1 MRSNQGLRAPWLMA
15 ALLAIAALPALAAVP
30 VRVMQPKAADFGEQF
45 QLTGTLTA
53 DRAAGLSPRVDGL
66 VREVKVDAGDRVEAG
81 QVLVQLDDAV
91 ARHTLARV
99 RAEAAEAEATAAE
112 AQRLLDEGRRLAAD
126 KFIPASQVGTLE
138 ARLSQA
144 RAAADSAR
152 AAAAEQQELVRR
164 HALPAPFAGV
174 VSAKHAEAGEW
185 VQRGDTVLDLVATDR
200 VRLDLQVP
208 QERFAALAG
217 EATVQVYPDALAG
230 DALPAR
236 IEARVPVTDP
246 QARTFLLRLRV
257 DDADGRLLPGTSARA
272 VVSLPATQAALAVPR
287 DALLRQPDGGYS
299 LFVALPEGD
308 GWVARQ
314 RTVRVLRDRGSLV
327 AIAEGIEAGERVVI
341 RGNEAL
347 RDGQAVAPGED

>member
-1 MRSNQGLRAPWLMA
+1 MTADSRLFAPWLLTA
-15 ALLAIAALPALAAVP
+15 TLALASLSTWAAVP
-30 VRVMQPKAADFGEQF
+30 VRVVTPGAADFGEQF

-66 VREVKVDAGDRVEAG
+66 VREVKVDAGDRVDAG

-91 ARHTLARV
+91 ARHALART
-99 RAEAAEAEATAAE
+99 RAEAAEAEANAGEAE
-112 AQRLLDEGRRLAAD
+112 RLLAEGRRLAAG
-126 KFIPASQVGTLE
+126 KFIPSSQVGTLE
-138 ARLSQA
+138 ARLNQA

-174 VSAKHAEAGEW
+174 VGAKHTEAGEW

-200 VRLDLQVP
+200 VRLDLHVP

-217 EATVQVYPDALAG
+217 EATVQVFPDALSG
-230 DALPAR
+230 QALPAR
-236 IEARVPVTDP
+236 VEARVPVTDP

-257 DDADGRLLPGTSARA
+257 EDADGRLLPGTSARA
-272 VVSLPATQAALAVPR
+272 VISLPPTQDALAVPR

-299 LFVALPEGD
+299 LFVVLPEGD

-314 RTVRVLRDRGSLV
+314 RTVRVLRDRGSQV
-327 AIAEGIEAGERVVI
+327 AIAEGIAAGERVVV

-347 RDGQAVAPGED
+347 RDGQAVQPGTD

>member
-1 MRSNQGLRAPWLMA
+1 MGTVARAWKNW
-15 ALLAIAALPALAAVP
+15 LLAASLAVWSVQALAAVP
-30 VRVMQPKAADFGEQF
+30 VRVVVPRPADFGEQF

-66 VREVKVDAGDRVEAG
+66 VREVKVDAGDRVKAG

-91 ARHTLARV
+91 ARHALARF
-99 RAEAAEAEATAAE
+99 RAQAAEAEASAGEAE
-112 AQRLLDEGRRLAAD
+112 RLLAEGRRLAAD
-126 KFIPASQVGTLE
+126 KFIPSSQVGTLE
-138 ARLSQA
+138 ARLTQA

-174 VSAKHAEAGEW
+174 VSAKQAEAGEW
-185 VQRGDTVLDLVATDR
+185 VQRGDTVLELVATDR

-208 QERFAALAG
+208 QERFAALGAD
-217 EATVQVYPDALAG
+217 ATVEVFPDALQG
-230 DALPAR
+230 QALPAR
-236 IEARVPVTDP
+236 VEARVPVTDP

-272 VVSLPATQAALAVPR
+272 VISLPATRDALAVPR

-299 LFVALPEGD
+299 LFVALPDGD

-327 AIAEGIEAGERVVI
+327 AIAEGIEAGERVVV

>member
-1 MRSNQGLRAPWLMA
+1 MPGNQRLRATWLVVA
-15 ALLAIAALPALAAVP
+15 VLAVAALPALAAVP
-30 VRVMQPKAADFGEQF
+30 VRVMQPRAADFGEQF

-81 QVLVQLDDAV
+81 QLLVQLDDAV

-152 AAAAEQQELVRR
+152 AAVAEQQELVRR

-217 EATVQVYPDALAG
+217 EATVQDQRVSGNVAVVRHTLAG
-230 DALPAR
+230 ATIPPGETEYFFDIQMLADLAPEEDEYFR
-236 IEARVPVTDP
+236 IDVSNVVNAWNTDIRAFGIIIDDDTNVDGVPTVHEV
-246 QARTFLLRLRV
+246 A
-257 DDADGRLLPGTSARA
+257 ADKGRLLHHDGRRA
-272 VVSLPATQAALAVPR
+272 TH
-287 DALLRQPDGGYS
+287 
-299 LFVALPEGD
+299 
-308 GWVARQ
+308 W
-314 RTVRVLRDRGSLV
+314 
-327 AIAEGIEAGERVVI
+327 
-341 RGNEAL
+341 
-347 RDGQAVAPGED
+347 